1 MQTILK
7 WCQDGSQHPRFSESD
22 LLAIHLPNAVATASA
37 KISVMVQEGF
47 EARARA
53 RSLLDA
59 AKRAVEIAI
68 EDSDAAALTYLNKV
82 GTE

>member
-1 MQTILK
+1 
-7 WCQDGSQHPRFSESD
+7 
-22 LLAIHLPNAVATASA
+22 
-37 KISVMVQEGF
+37 MVQEGF